1 MQATCMKKPSKSV
14 SEPDGL
20 MAGKEIKVI
29 PHTPFYK
36 QNGCS
41 VVKEW
46 QENFTDRVGNKAILT
61 HIEYKDKKDRIH
73 TCVIRVKWSN

>member
-1 MQATCMKKPSKSV
+1 MTKPLKHV
-14 SEPDGL
+14 NEPNGL

-29 PHTPFYK
+29 PHIPFYK